1 MIVVSPRE
9 ETKGVHFYE
18 LKLRLHKWKK
28 QNKKKQKKKQTNN
41 QMLPFNVKSNT
52 KIDTFE
58 QAYKDYSF
66 KFLP

>member
-1 MIVVSPRE
+1 M
-9 ETKGVHFYE
+9 
-18 LKLRLHKWKK
+18 
-28 QNKKKQKKKQTNN
+28 KKQTKNKQKQKNN

-58 QAYKDYSF
+58 QAYKDDNF